1 MRKNAKRWIAFLLAV
16 IMVATTCMYQSDSFL
31 WATGDNGAV
40 EDTAVTPAEE
50 TQVVT
55 LPGNTETAVSTDMP
69 TDVAG
74 TDQAVE
80 NPAEPMV
87 GSETPPAGTETGEQP
102 EDVAS
107 EAETGSGEEN
117 TPTDQIPA
125 ANDQVSGTATEETEQ
140 AEETETDTDQQDTES
155 QDDVQAVEKPAQT
168 LSVSVN
174 DGAAVNVTAPD
185 GVLPEGASVT
195 SQTISE
201 ETVVG
206 KFADAAR
213 ADGNELTGLKIYDIS
228 ILNKEGVEIQP
239 DGTVTVAI
247 SGTGLAGDRASLYH
261 ANDADSDVAKVCD
274 LSGADSVEFQA
285 DHFSFYGIAVFS
297 DVKEE
302 NPSEEEPAGDVPV
315 ENEPAAND
323 DEATEAEEEERY
335 YTVVF
340 RYADPS
346 VEEAAPVTIVTQTV
360 KENDTPELPSNV
372 KMFAGYYFAG
382 WKTDAGA
389 DVTAETQVT
398 SDMTVNAVYNHF
410 GKYTV
415 TINYLYSDR
424 MSVAAQPYIAE
435 IENGME
441 FHKTIASPKIEGF
454 TADQET
460 VMVDVTDS
468 ASVTY
473 DVIYSGSE
481 VEYRVVHKLEGISGE
496 TEDQIIETETL
507 TGQIGVQTNAAAKEY
522 EGFTAEAVSNYALS
536 AGDNPDI
543 TIVYKR
549 NLYVLNFDTGEN
561 GSYIMPETL
570 KYGQKI
576 DYPKAEDVVK
586 PGYDFTGWNYTE
598 VAMPARDLTVKA
610 EWQAA
615 TRANYTVVYWQE
627 KVPGTY
633 DASAGTQ
640 YDFKESYVSEK
651 ATVGSAAGYQR
662 KSYEGFELDPAK
674 SNVDVKVAADGSTVK
689 NVYYNRKEYT
699 IKFYENKGG
708 SGGWFG
714 TPPNWQ
720 EIESLRITAKFGED
734 ISKRWETAC
743 KGAGWGPEKSGNTQY
758 TLFANMPPKN
768 LEMYKK
774 SEPGTG
780 KKLHYYTQAVA
791 GDKYDVYASFDV
803 SEGTRLT
810 EEDKQEIEGF
820 KFDHW
825 NAKSSDNPLALYYTR
840 NSYNLIFEN
849 CKNPSVSVKYED
861 SIFSKLPEHPTPADG
876 IDSDYQFDGW
886 YYSPAYSTEVG
897 SDATMPAHNV
907 QVYAKWIKPTYKVTL
922 HFNDDND
929 GTEVIEKEKYYTISP
944 DALSGYA
951 EGLTKKDYEF
961 TGWYTDA
968 ACTKPFTE
976 GMKVVGPTDLYAG
989 WKQTSGEYSY
999 SIICRYEG
1007 EDQPFQTIADNKGP
1021 VNGTVT
1027 VTAPA
1032 VEEGFATT
1040 TSKSVVLDQDGKT
1053 VEFIYRKV
1061 AQWSYTVK
1069 YLDQD
1074 GKELAES
1081 VKRQTTKDV
1090 VTEEYVAIENYNVD
1104 SVQKSLAKD
1113 GNGEIVFH
1121 YTPFT
1126 KANYEIHYLFE
1137 KADGTGYETREDVPA
1152 VKDNDFVGNVIVAE
1166 EKTFDGFECVTTLSG
1181 RTLLVRKNGTNV
1193 VEVKYD
1199 RVTVGYTVNYVAI
1212 DDSTK
1217 VLHESKK
1224 GSAKYGQTITAENEK
1239 IAIDGYMYVKAEPEE
1254 ITIRLTEYDNV
1265 LTLYYRMPEMV
1276 TVTPKSD
1283 TKPYNGEEQ
1292 TVSGFVNEVEAMGIK
1307 IESQRYEGDFY
1318 VRGLTASAAGTEPDT
1333 YDVQVNGVENL
1344 RVVQILNDTERD
1356 VTEWFDVAITKASL
1370 IITADEKAIVITANS
1385 NSWGYDG
1392 ESHSDSG
1399 YTVTYDGEKVTP
1411 NADGEVILP
1420 TGGKVTAVIEGSVTN
1435 VADVSVVDGIVQ
1447 PNNIVKSYS
1456 VDKFYTNVTT
1466 ENGTLTITP
1475 RVIAIVSETASKP
1488 YDGTAL
1494 TRPDVTYQDGK
1505 GFIGEEA
1512 TAAATGKVTTVAEGE
1527 VTNTIVVKP
1536 GTGYV
1541 EENYNINREEGT
1553 LEITQASMN
1562 DTLKLTGNDVTHTYD
1577 GEEHAAG
1584 TATVTA
1590 NDGRPTDDLTIE
1602 YCRTGTEEWTT
1613 DPSEIKEINAGE
1625 TIIDV
1630 RVSSPNYSG
1639 ELTATQT
1646 ITINK
1651 RNLVLTS
1658 ATLEKVYDG
1667 KELTNDG
1674 AAVTANE
1681 GTDEGWA
1688 KEEDKLAAD
1697 AYEFSGGQTLVG
1709 SSENTFAIKDDQKKA
1724 DIEKNYNLTL
1734 IPGTLTVTDKDKDNK
1749 PVDDGLVITKE
1760 HTPSVNDD
1768 GKFRVGDTV
1777 TFQITVTNIY
1787 KDAKDVTLTEI
1798 PGVEFAG
1805 MADSGNA
1812 VTKFFSGVKAFFT
1825 GEKGETHTI
1834 NLAGGETRTVEATYV
1849 ITEAD
1854 IVKGSFTNTV
1864 FATMTDSEG
1873 KDREYKAT
1881 DTVGNGTD
1889 KTEFEKPD
1897 AHITLTKTVVDQKNV
1912 YEPGDTV
1919 TYQIKAVN
1927 NGNLTLEN
1935 IHVEDELVG
1944 KTGDNAWT
1952 IDQIAPGETKD
1963 LGTVTYTVK
1972 DTDASEEQSS
1982 TLTNTASVFEKN
1994 ITYGETIVPLTCVDG
2009 TARVSI
2015 AQNNPSLAI
2024 IKEVNRGEDGNGKAG
2039 DFAVGEE
2046 IPYTITVTNNGS
2058 VTVNNITVEDTLVG
2072 AVGDNAISVGTLA
2085 PGAFETVEVTYEV
2098 TEADVIAGSVVNT
2111 AAASGTTAA
2120 GEPVSAGRAE
2130 CTVDTAALNTDF
2142 TVSKQIVD
2150 KKDEYKVGETIQY
2163 QITVTS
2169 QANVTLEN
2177 LKVTDQLSDAAG
2189 TITFGTLPE
2198 GVRADGNDPKALIIE
2213 TLAPNAT
2220 VTLECSYTPTRKD
2233 AGKEIGNTATVT
2245 ATVPTKDGKEE
2256 KKVPAQSYTAKIEK
2270 LYQLTIRYV
2279 YEDGSEAA
2287 DKVVAQ
2293 YLAGETYEYASPDI
2307 AGYTPDLTVVKSVGT
2322 GMPKHDVV
2330 VTVTYTANDQTYT
2343 VNYLEAGANEVLHDP
2358 AENKSAKFDQVID
2371 GSREAILIDGY
2382 EFDHADPASLTVGTD
2397 NTKNVINVYYTKRA
2411 DLHYEIHYY
2420 YDKTE
2425 AKDQNVVVND
2435 ATFDAEIPYEA
2446 NLTGQHDGKS
2456 YVLDYAA
2463 TVQGASETRI
2473 AWVTGD
2479 GTKTVQ
2485 KEAVNVTVAPTV
2497 IKVYYLLDENGPD
2510 HGPDNIPDA
2519 QEYHVTYDGNG
2530 GRTKLGEASV
2540 TDPAV
2545 YPAGYTPVYAAPA
2558 NQFAKTDAVFAYWK
2572 VVGTDKIIQAEEIFE
2587 MAAPGADMT
2596 LVAQWKQ
2603 LTVNKN
2609 AGMPT
2614 DADGNEKDVFELNDE
2629 IPFTIVVKN
2638 SGDVALQDVVVTD
2651 ELEGA
2656 VIDGGSGYTM
2666 TDNTAVIASLAAG
2679 TEVTVNAHYVVTE
2692 DEIGRNDVT
2701 NTAKAKAEGTTGTDT
2716 TDPIPMDE
2724 VEKQLTVTKEVT
2736 NGDEA
2741 TGTDAQGNQAFTA
2754 GDTIKFAITVK
2765 NTGNQTLEDIVVEDT
2780 LDGAKITG
2788 GNLLTNLFNRLVS
2801 GYTVED
2807 GKAVIA
2813 SLKPGESITVTA
2825 TYIVKEA
2832 DLGNPNFRNT
2842 VTATAGDNTPGTG
2855 TTDPIPVEE
2864 KNPEYT
2870 LTKQVVDAKDEYAPG
2885 EEIVYTIVV
2894 TNTGNQTLTEVEVTD
2909 HLPVVFDEEQLEAES
2924 AEVIAADENGVTVR
2938 FDEIGIGE
2946 TKTLTATY
2954 TVTEGDVLHGSV
2966 TNVATATGKD
2976 PEDKPVDPKDP
2987 DDGEVTTETVDPVTD
3002 YTVTKTITNPQ
3013 PQYNVGDTIRYAIT
3027 VASQANV
3034 TLENIIVTD
3043 QLTDA
3048 TGVVTFTEVNGATV
3062 NADNTVTIAALA
3074 PGASVTLSCEY
3085 TITRE
3090 DAGRNIINTASA
3102 TTDPVVPT
3110 DPENPDPIDPGEEE
3124 SDPTDPAV
3132 IENLYNLTIHYVY
3145 AAGGTAAPD
3154 VTAQF
3159 LAGETFTYDSPAI
3172 DGYTPDY
3179 AFLRSSAEGMPARDV
3194 ELTVVYTA
3202 IPGPA
3207 VYVPGTPVIPG
3218 VPPTPV
3224 PIADA
3229 PAAIAALPVPAGTA
3243 VPVIPVITIPDDP
3256 VPLAGGEITAD
3267 DEEDDVVI
3275 VPVDDPEVPLAG
3287 PGDMHHCCILHFL
3300 LMLAAVVVY
3309 MFYSDDM
3316 RRRQKKIAGLTD
3328 EYGRETMKRR

>member
-16 IMVATTCMYQSDSFL
+16 IMVATTCMYQSDLFL
-31 WATGDNGAV
+31 WATGDSGAV

-87 GSETPPAGTETGEQP
+87 GSETPPVGTEAGGQP

-107 EAETGSGEEN
+107 EAETGSGEE
-117 TPTDQIPA
+117 TASTEAPSEETESA
-125 ANDQVSGTATEETEQ
+125 EEAVSTEEPEEGTESTEETASTEEPEI
-140 AEETETDTDQQDTES
+140 AEPEEEPKTE
-155 QDDVQAVEKPAQT
+155 EKPAQT
-168 LSVSVN
+168 LTAVAE
-174 DGAAVNVTAPD
+174 DGA
-185 GVLPEGASVT
+185 
-195 SQTISE
+195 
-201 ETVVG
+201 
-206 KFADAAR
+206 
-213 ADGNELTGLKIYDIS
+213 
-228 ILNKEGVEIQP
+228 
-239 DGTVTVAI
+239 
-247 SGTGLAGDRASLYH
+247 
-261 ANDADSDVAKVCD
+261 
-274 LSGADSVEFQA
+274 
-285 DHFSFYGIAVFS
+285 
-297 DVKEE
+297 
-302 NPSEEEPAGDVPV
+302 
-315 ENEPAAND
+315 
-323 DEATEAEEEERY
+323 
-335 YTVVF
+335 
-340 RYADPS
+340 
-346 VEEAAPVTIVTQTV
+346 
-360 KENDTPELPSNV
+360 
-372 KMFAGYYFAG
+372 
-382 WKTDAGA
+382 
-389 DVTAETQVT
+389 
-398 SDMTVNAVYNHF
+398 
-410 GKYTV
+410 
-415 TINYLYSDR
+415 
-424 MSVAAQPYIAE
+424 
-435 IENGME
+435 
-441 FHKTIASPKIEGF
+441 
-454 TADQET
+454 
-460 VMVDVTDS
+460 
-468 ASVTY
+468 
-473 DVIYSGSE
+473 
-481 VEYRVVHKLEGISGE
+481 
-496 TEDQIIETETL
+496 
-507 TGQIGVQTNAAAKEY
+507 
-522 EGFTAEAVSNYALS
+522 
-536 AGDNPDI
+536 
-543 TIVYKR
+543 
-549 NLYVLNFDTGEN
+549 
-561 GSYIMPETL
+561 
-570 KYGQKI
+570 
-576 DYPKAEDVVK
+576 
-586 PGYDFTGWNYTE
+586 
-598 VAMPARDLTVKA
+598 
-610 EWQAA
+610 
-615 TRANYTVVYWQE
+615 
-627 KVPGTY
+627 
-633 DASAGTQ
+633 
-640 YDFKESYVSEK
+640 
-651 ATVGSAAGYQR
+651 
-662 KSYEGFELDPAK
+662 
-674 SNVDVKVAADGSTVK
+674 
-689 NVYYNRKEYT
+689 
-699 IKFYENKGG
+699 
-708 SGGWFG
+708 
-714 TPPNWQ
+714 
-720 EIESLRITAKFGED
+720 
-734 ISKRWETAC
+734 
-743 KGAGWGPEKSGNTQY
+743 
-758 TLFANMPPKN
+758 
-768 LEMYKK
+768 
-774 SEPGTG
+774 
-780 KKLHYYTQAVA
+780 
-791 GDKYDVYASFDV
+791 
-803 SEGTRLT
+803 
-810 EEDKQEIEGF
+810 
-820 KFDHW
+820 
-825 NAKSSDNPLALYYTR
+825 
-840 NSYNLIFEN
+840 
-849 CKNPSVSVKYED
+849 
-861 SIFSKLPEHPTPADG
+861 
-876 IDSDYQFDGW
+876 
-886 YYSPAYSTEVG
+886 
-897 SDATMPAHNV
+897 
-907 QVYAKWIKPTYKVTL
+907 
-922 HFNDDND
+922 
-929 GTEVIEKEKYYTISP
+929 
-944 DALSGYA
+944 
-951 EGLTKKDYEF
+951 
-961 TGWYTDA
+961 
-968 ACTKPFTE
+968 
-976 GMKVVGPTDLYAG
+976 
-989 WKQTSGEYSY
+989 
-999 SIICRYEG
+999 
-1007 EDQPFQTIADNKGP
+1007 
-1021 VNGTVT
+1021 TVT
-1027 VTAPA
+1027 VTAPEGALPAGATVTVTVMDPASVRQLIEDA
-1032 VEEGFATT
+1032 VAA
-1040 TSKSVVLDQDGKT
+1040 DGKT
-1053 VEFIYRKV
+1053 VVSLKVYDVTLWDQDGNEIQPDESVKVTIQGADIQSESADVYHVKDEGNVEKLADSVDADRAEFETTGFSPMVLVETDESDEAVPFAEVSGTEITLETGESVTIECNKKGAHRHEAGKSEHPDIAGVTSGNAGKSYKHTITAGNTPGETYVTCCGTNYKV
-1061 AQWSYTVK
+1061 TVVPAVQKYNVNWYINGESVKTTTVRAGEKPVYGDTPKHSFIPDAEFMGWSTEQVGEKNVSYMAEADLPAVTADVNYYAVFTSLAYFYFVLPGKSNTSGNSDDYMYAGTGSIIVVDGVNSGTRWYTGNERNVEDYILTPPSDEAIRTGLSKYYDGNGGRDKYDPNWSYTINWTTYVAASNATGYDGSYLSNNNCIHVDSSITVDKNTTATVMYTVVRPDTTLAQSKEHAKNTGVEINSTVNESDRITTDGYTYDRIITNNGVEYTFDGWYTDSTYTTKAPDYITVTKNEHFYARYIASPYTLTYNANEGTFSDQTTGTKTGK
-1069 YLDQD
+1069 YENGKLVRLIQAPTRDGYVFAGWLRSDDDSVISAGTTSITMPNQD
-1074 GKELAES
+1074 LTLTAQWIDGRADATIVFNRGEHGAFNDPGKEQITYELKVGDPFPVVPEITADPGWRFTGWSPELPG
-1081 VKRQTTKDV
+1081 TDAV
-1090 VTEEYVAIENYNVD
+1090 VTEDKTYTAQFRELLPGVSVVKTITSTGTAPNGGYWVGDTISYQIVVTNTGERKLQDIAIRDIMTGATGSISNI
-1104 SVQKSLAKD
+1104 
-1113 GNGEIVFH
+1113 NGAAWNE
-1121 YTPFT
+1121 
-1126 KANYEIHYLFE
+1126 A
-1137 KADGTGYETREDVPA
+1137 
-1152 VKDNDFVGNVIVAE
+1152 
-1166 EKTFDGFECVTTLSG
+1166 EKTF
-1181 RTLLVRKNGTNV
+1181 
-1193 VEVKYD
+1193 
-1199 RVTVGYTVNYVAI
+1199 TV
-1212 DDSTK
+1212 S
-1217 VLHESKK
+1217 E
-1224 GSAKYGQTITAENEK
+1224 
-1239 IAIDGYMYVKAEPEE
+1239 IAIDKTAIITYDYVIQKDDAGKEIENTASAEDIEDKKEENPDPIEILNPETL
-1254 ITIRLTEYDNV
+1254 TIV
-1265 LTLYYRMPEMV
+1265 S
-1276 TVTPKSD
+1276 KSD
-1283 TKPYNGEEQ
+1283 TKDYTGQLQTISGFESGEVSVGGK
-1292 TVSGFVNEVEAMGIK
+1292 TGIPVTATDGTTYYVVGPTASVSGTNVGDYTNEITNKDGAYVVDAEGRAVPDGRFVIGYREGI
-1307 IESQRYEGDFY
+1307 
-1318 VRGLTASAAGTEPDT
+1318 LTI
-1333 YDVQVNGVENL
+1333 N
-1344 RVVQILNDTERD
+1344 
-1356 VTEWFDVAITKASL
+1356 KASM
-1370 IITADEKAIVITANS
+1370 A
-1385 NSWGYDG
+1385 
-1392 ESHSDSG
+1392 
-1399 YTVTYDGEKVTP
+1399 
-1411 NADGEVILP
+1411 
-1420 TGGKVTAVIEGSVTN
+1420 
-1435 VADVSVVDGIVQ
+1435 
-1447 PNNIVKSYS
+1447 
-1456 VDKFYTNVTT
+1456 
-1466 ENGTLTITP
+1466 
-1475 RVIAIVSETASKP
+1475 
-1488 YDGTAL
+1488 
-1494 TRPDVTYQDGK
+1494 
-1505 GFIGEEA
+1505 
-1512 TAAATGKVTTVAEGE
+1512 
-1527 VTNTIVVKP
+1527 
-1536 GTGYV
+1536 
-1541 EENYNINREEGT
+1541 
-1553 LEITQASMN
+1553 
-1562 DTLKLTGNDVTHTYD
+1562 DTLKLTGTDVIVTYD
-1577 GEEHAAG
+1577 GEAHAAG
-1584 TATVTA
+1584 TAVVTK
-1590 NDGRPTDDLTIE
+1590 NDVPVTDPSLKIE
-1602 YCRTGTEEWTT
+1602 YRRAATDTEAPGEWTT
-1613 DPSEIKEINAGE
+1613 DPSAITATDAG
-1625 TIIDV
+1625 TVTIDV
-1630 RVSSPNYSG
+1630 RVSSSNYSDTQ
-1639 ELTATQT
+1639 EKTQT

-2169 QANVTLEN
+2169 QANVTLTD
-2177 LKVTDQLSDAAG
+2177 LKVTDQLTNADG
-2189 TITFGTLPE
+2189 TVTFGTLPE
-2198 GVRADGNDPKALIIE
+2198 GVRVDGNDPKALIIE
-2213 TLAPNAT
+2213 TLAPAGESGDT
-2220 VTLECSYTPTRKD
+2220 VTINCSYTPARDD

-2245 ATVPTKDGKEE
+2245 AAVPTQTGTEE
-2256 KKVPAQSYTAKIEK
+2256 KIVNASSDKAQIEK

-2293 YLAGETYEYASPDI
+2293 YLAGETYTYTSPDI

-2420 YDKTE
+2420 YDGTE
-2425 AKDQNVVVND
+2425 AEDQNVVVND
-2435 ATFDAEIPYEA
+2435 AIFDAEIPYEA

-2463 TVQGASETRI
+2463 KTQGQSETRI

-2479 GTKTVQ
+2479 TTKTVQ
-2485 KEAVNVTVAPTV
+2485 KETVNVTVAPTV
-2497 IKVYYLLDENGPD
+2497 INVYYLLDENGPD
-2510 HGPDNIPDA
+2510 HVPDNIPDV

-2530 GRTKLGEASV
+2530 GTTKIGEASV
-2540 TDPAV
+2540 TDPSV
-2545 YPAGYTPVYAAPA
+2545 YPAGYTPVYAAPE
-2558 NQFAKTDAVFAYWK
+2558 NQFTKADAVFAYWK
-2572 VVGTDKIIQAEEIFE
+2572 IVGTDKIIQAEEIFE

-2638 SGDVALQDVVVTD
+2638 SGDVALQNVVVTD

-2656 VIDGGSGYTM
+2656 VIDGGSGYTV

-2679 TEVTVNAHYVVTE
+2679 AEVTVNAHYVVTE
-2692 DEIGRNDVT
+2692 DEIGRNDIT
-2701 NTAKAKAEGTTGTDT
+2701 NTAKAEAEGTIGSDT

-2724 VEKQLTVTKEVT
+2724 VDKQLTVTKEVT
-2736 NGDEA
+2736 NEDEA

-2754 GDTIKFAITVK
+2754 GDTIEFAITVK
-2765 NTGNQTLEDIVVEDT
+2765 NTGNQTLKDIVVEDT

-2825 TYIVKEA
+2825 TYVVKEA

-2870 LTKQVVDAKDEYAPG
+2870 LTKQIVDAKDEYAPG

-2954 TVTEGDVLHGSV
+2954 TVTEADVLYGSV
-2966 TNVATATGKD
+2966 TNVATAAGKD

-2987 DDGEVTTETVDPVTD
+2987 DDGEVTTDTVDPVTD

-3027 VASQANV
+3027 VASQANI
-3034 TLENIIVTD
+3034 TLENVVVTD

-3074 PGASVTLSCEY
+3074 PGATVTLNCEY

-3145 AAGGTAAPD
+3145 AAGRTAAPD